1 MRRGT
6 GSRRLSLA
14 TPRARNS
21 FTHLLFTELG
31 GTNMLILYCT
41 KIKRKGKQ
49 VTVDIL
55 LDNETAYL
63 TDYIAIQRVGY
74 HSLFHHKTVAKT
86 E

>member
-1 MRRGT
+1 
-6 GSRRLSLA
+6 
-14 TPRARNS
+14 
-21 FTHLLFTELG
+21 
-31 GTNMLILYCT
+31 MLILYCT

-74 HSLFHHKTVAKT
+74 HSLFHHKMVAKT